1 MKYIDL
7 KIDTIKILETHFL
20 YSELIAREKKLKAIS
35 NIQGVL
41 KLWRMRQ
48 PTIEGRIV
56 IFKTLAISK
65 IAYLV
70 LLTNI
75 PNIIIDELE
84 KIQKKFIWNNSII
97 QQN

>member
-1 MKYIDL
+1 MQEK
-7 KIDTIKILETHFL
+7 
-20 YSELIAREKKLKAIS
+20 KKLKAIS

-56 IFKTLAISK
+56 ILKTLAISK

>member
-1 MKYIDL
+1 
-7 KIDTIKILETHFL
+7 
-20 YSELIAREKKLKAIS
+20 
-35 NIQGVL
+35 
-41 KLWRMRQ
+41 MRQ
-48 PTIEGRIV
+48 LTIEGRIV

-65 IAYLV
+65 IAYLA

-84 KIQKKFIWNNSII
+84 KIQKAFIWNNSII